1 MENTRES
8 GSVAVDM
15 YTEPEGSRPQPIT
28 ELRQS
33 SPRGEAR
40 TEPQQSSPVESEGVA
55 IDMPQQSSPR
65 GEARTEPSLYRRAYN
80 TGAQVGKVTGKVL
93 KYAAIFVG
101 AKKAV
106 DVADSHCTF
115 M

>member
-40 TEPQQSSPVESEGVA
+40 T
-55 IDMPQQSSPR
+55 
-65 GEARTEPSLYRRAYN
+65 
-80 TGAQVGKVTGKVL
+80 
-93 KYAAIFVG
+93 
-101 AKKAV
+101 
-106 DVADSHCTF
+106 
-115 M
+115 